1 MFPYSHLWGCSTKEK
16 SRNSYKGDQRVV
28 MLRCYVYG
36 QSDTGWIRQH
46 EPGATGEQE
55 TLQGYLLHAATLL
68 YDEKP
73 KYIFV
78 LGWTSL
84 KHFFFFFLTELLH
97 TFIFREKMTER
108 IMKRFL
114 TLSGVPGHCGYSEYL
129 LLNT

>member
-84 KHFFFFFLTELLH
+84 KHFFFFLTELLH